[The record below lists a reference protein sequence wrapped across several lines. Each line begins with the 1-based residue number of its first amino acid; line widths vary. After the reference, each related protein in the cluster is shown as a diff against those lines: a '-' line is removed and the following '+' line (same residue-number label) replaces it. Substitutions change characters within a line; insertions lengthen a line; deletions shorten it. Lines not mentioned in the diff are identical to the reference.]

1 MNQPP
6 EGEWQDLS
14 SLWQSEVTPVST
26 ADIERLHELQRVR
39 LRVAT
44 AAELSVALL
53 GIVAAYWLAIVSR
66 FLWVGVFTAATATAS
81 AVVVLRAR
89 RRPAPPVS
97 DNLLESLKGSLAWQD
112 WLAEQLRYG
121 RALSF
126 VALFAIVIA
135 ASDQL
140 MHMAAA
146 TSSRLL
152 AIAAAGTAVVA
163 AVAWNMALAWNVRR
177 RKSRLSGFIEELTAD
192 HAEDKHGK

>member
-1 MNQPP
+1 MKQPP
-6 EGEWQDLS
+6 EGEWQALS
-14 SLWQSEVTPVST
+14 RLWQSEVAPVST
-26 ADIERLHELQRVR
+26 ADIERLHELQRIR

-44 AAELSVALL
+44 AAELSVAAL
-53 GIVAAYWLAIVSR
+53 GIVAAFWLAIVSR
-66 FLWVGVFTAATATAS
+66 FLWVGVFTAAAAAAS
-81 AVVVLRAR
+81 IVVVLRAR
-89 RRPAPPVS
+89 RRPGPPAS
-97 DNLLESLKGSLAWQD
+97 SNLLESLKGSLAWQD

-140 MHMAAA
+140 MRLATA

-163 AVAWNMALAWNVRR
+163 ALAWNVALAWTVWR
-177 RKSRLSGFIEELTAD
+177 RKSRLSGFMEKLAAH
-192 HAEDKHGK
+192 HAEDQNGK

>member
-1 MNQPP
+1 MKQPP
-6 EGEWQDLS
+6 EGEWQELS
-14 SLWQSEVTPVST
+14 RLWQSEVAPVSM

-44 AAELSVALL
+44 AAELSVSAL
-53 GIVAAYWLAIVSR
+53 GIVAAFWLALVSR
-66 FLWVGVFTAATATAS
+66 FLWVGVITAAAAAAS
-81 AVVVLRAR
+81 VVVVLGAR
-89 RRPAPPVS
+89 RRPGPPAS
-97 DNLLESLKGSLAWQD
+97 SNLLESLKGSLVWQD

-140 MHMAAA
+140 MHMATA

-163 AVAWNMALAWNVRR
+163 AVAWNAALAWNAWR
-177 RKSRLSGFIEELTAD
+177 RKSRLSGFMEKLAAD
-192 HAEDKHGK
+192 HTEDRNGK